1 MEGYEYTPGM
11 LRISKDLGWALD
23 SELREHCR
31 RLLEE
36 GGPKL
41 TVDLSEVN
49 HVCSANLVAFAYL
62 GAIAQKTEKKLDLI
76 VNARVGRAFEV
87 AGFAEF
93 AVLHV
98 RE

>member
-11 LRISKDLGWALD
+11 LRIGKDLGWALD

-41 TVDLSEVN
+41 TVDLSEVSRTSSPLPI
-49 HVCSANLVAFAYL
+49 SAPSPR
-62 GAIAQKTEKKLDLI
+62 KP
-76 VNARVGRAFEV
+76 GRNWT
-87 AGFAEF
+87 
-93 AVLHV
+93 
-98 RE
+98 